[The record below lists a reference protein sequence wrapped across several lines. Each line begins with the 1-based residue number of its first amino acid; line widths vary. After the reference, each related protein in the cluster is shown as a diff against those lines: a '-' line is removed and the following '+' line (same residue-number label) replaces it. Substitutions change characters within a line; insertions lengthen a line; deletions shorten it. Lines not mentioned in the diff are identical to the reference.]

1 MDLPAKNCDF
11 DWIWNMRPSTVAN
24 GSVLVP
30 IGYAGVGHD
39 NMIGVLDEVN
49 VVDEV
54 LTVNGVTYF
63 LLDKIGSGVPD
74 FVLLG
79 VVIFEEVVDV
89 DVLGKVVDISGVV
102 VGLLVVTVILL
113 ISTSRKASGCGKA
126 VT

>member
-1 MDLPAKNCDF
+1 
-11 DWIWNMRPSTVAN
+11 MRPSTVAN